1 MESVAIRRRSI
12 AYLML
17 AAILWSTGGLMIKS
31 TSWQPLAIMVGRNIF
46 SSCVLLLYLR
56 RFPTRWTRWKLIAA
70 VSHLLTAFLFISSTK
85 LTTSANAI
93 FLQYT
98 APLYIILLAF
108 WFLHERPTRI
118 DWLSMSV
125 IFAGMF
131 LFFGDRLSLQGL
143 QGNILAAL
151 SGVTMAMMTVAL
163 RAQKDG
169 TPIESILIAQV
180 FTVVFGFPLLFRES
194 WTASNWLMVAY
205 LGVFQIGLAFLLFT
219 TALKHV
225 PAMEAT
231 LIGTLEPVLNPLWV
245 AFFLGEKPGAFAT
258 VGALVVL
265 AGVIFNAVG
274 NARAAPAPIEA
285 NLGR

>member
-1 MESVAIRRRSI
+1 MQAVAARRRSI
-12 AYLML
+12 LFLVL

-46 SSCVLLLYLR
+46 SSALLLLYLR

-70 VSHLLTAFLFISSTK
+70 FSHLLTAFLFISSTK
-85 LTTSANAI
+85 LTTAANAI

-98 APLYIILLAF
+98 APLYIILLGF
-108 WFLHERPTRI
+108 WFLREKPTRT
-118 DWLSMSV
+118 DWLSMLV
-125 IFAGMF
+125 IFSGMF
-131 LFFGDRLSLQGL
+131 LFFGDKLSLEGL

-151 SGVTMAMMTVAL
+151 SGLTLAMMTVAL

-169 TPIESILIAQV
+169 TPVESILIAQV

-194 WTASNWLMVAY
+194 WTATNWLIVGY
-205 LGVFQIGLAFLLFT
+205 LGIFQIGFAFLLFT

-225 PAMEAT
+225 PALEAT

-245 AFFLGEKPGAFAT
+245 AFFIGERPGSYALI
-258 VGALVVL
+258 GALVVL
-265 AGVIFNAVG
+265 AGVAMNSVG
-274 NARAAPAPIEA
+274 SARAASAPA
-285 NLGR
+285 